1 MLTPFFLKCCFGIF
15 FPSFFR
21 ARNSA
26 KHPKNIPYTLC
37 NSDQRIFFM
46 QRSADFSGKRV
57 FWGEKEQDPEQNK
70 DLETKHKLSRVTPKI
85 FVWHTTKKPGTL
97 KKKRLRAG

>member
-70 DLETKHKLSRVTPKI
+70 DLETKHKLSRVTPK
-85 FVWHTTKKPGTL
+85 FLCGTQLKNLAHSKKN
-97 KKKRLRAG
+97 R